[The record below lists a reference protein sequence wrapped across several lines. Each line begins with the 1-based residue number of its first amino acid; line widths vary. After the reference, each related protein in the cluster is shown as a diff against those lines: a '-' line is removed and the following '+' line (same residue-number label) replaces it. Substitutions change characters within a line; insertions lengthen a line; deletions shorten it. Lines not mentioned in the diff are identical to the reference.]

1 MSSTEIQDDVGAE
14 EAVEVKALSPQQR
27 AALTRAANA
36 SAKVIEIGDTDV
48 APAAGAVQVNAK
60 NHDVELSGEKVRVTF
75 FPQEGDDGDKSIFAS
90 LNGYA
95 YNIPRDMPVVIP
107 KELLE
112 IFENGNATLLST
124 DARGEVK
131 TRVVKRFQYSVHGAV
146 AA

>member
-1 MSSTEIQDDVGAE
+1 MSTTEIPDDA
-14 EAVEVKALSPQQR
+14 APIEVSPTPLSPQQR

-60 NHDVELSGEKVRVTF
+60 NHDIELSGEKVRVTF
-75 FPQEGDDGDKSIFAS
+75 FPQDGDDGDKSIFAS

-95 YNIPRDMPVVIP
+95 YNIPRDIPVVIP

-112 IFENGNATLLST
+112 IFENGNATLMST
-124 DARGEVK
+124 DSRGEVK
-131 TRVVKRFQYSVHGAV
+131 TRIVKRFQYSVHGAV